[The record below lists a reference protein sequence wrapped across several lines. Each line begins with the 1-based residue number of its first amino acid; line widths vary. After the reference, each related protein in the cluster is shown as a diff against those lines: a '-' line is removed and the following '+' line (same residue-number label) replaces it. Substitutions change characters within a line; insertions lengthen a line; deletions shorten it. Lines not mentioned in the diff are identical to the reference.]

1 MQRYQNSLHFKFFP
15 ISVEG
20 GGHRKSIFSQI
31 QKSPNY
37 PRGGGGQ
44 ENYGLFPQIMVF
56 FILNRPLSIM
66 KSTGTSWSNPITTYY
81 THDPQETSFSIFNLK
96 YLFCFTEVNEMN
108 LKLILHFNS
117 HIHLMQMIQMNAKRT
132 HSSK

>member
-56 FILNRPLSIM
+56 FILNRPLIPIIYQCFEGFVQACMCILDEM
-66 KSTGTSWSNPITTYY
+66 KPYKNVKRIK
-81 THDPQETSFSIFNLK
+81 SFPF
-96 YLFCFTEVNEMN
+96 
-108 LKLILHFNS
+108 
-117 HIHLMQMIQMNAKRT
+117 
-132 HSSK
+132 

>member
-56 FILNRPLSIM
+56 FILNRPLI
-66 KSTGTSWSNPITTYY
+66 G
-81 THDPQETSFSIFNLK
+81 FNLA
-96 YLFCFTEVNEMN
+96 
-108 LKLILHFNS
+108 ILAQ
-117 HIHLMQMIQMNAKRT
+117 LELELGVGWDG
-132 HSSK
+132 

>member
-15 ISVEG
+15 NSVY

-37 PRGGGGQ
+37 PRGGGGWGQ

-56 FILNRPLSIM
+56 FILNRPLN
-66 KSTGTSWSNPITTYY
+66 KFFCV
-81 THDPQETSFSIFNLK
+81 ETF
-96 YLFCFTEVNEMN
+96 V
-108 LKLILHFNS
+108 
-117 HIHLMQMIQMNAKRT
+117 
-132 HSSK
+132 

>member
-56 FILNRPLSIM
+56 FILNRPLIVDC
-66 KSTGTSWSNPITTYY
+66 P
-81 THDPQETSFSIFNLK
+81 THQPSYNYFKNSKNLK
-96 YLFCFTEVNEMN
+96 N
-108 LKLILHFNS
+108 LKMLTTFDFWMLRFC
-117 HIHLMQMIQMNAKRT
+117 LWK
-132 HSSK
+132 

>member
-56 FILNRPLSIM
+56 FILNRLLIV
-66 KSTGTSWSNPITTYY
+66 NPAKGAQQHVRWELY
-81 THDPQETSFSIFNLK
+81 HRKQS
-96 YLFCFTEVNEMN
+96 V
-108 LKLILHFNS
+108 
-117 HIHLMQMIQMNAKRT
+117 MISLQKMGGGMCSRK
-132 HSSK
+132 KGKEGLE